1 MRDEAM
7 SASLSPCSPPFHPST
22 MTDKY
27 PTVLGGEHHQGGES
41 QDLDKAYDHPPASR
55 IANDAGKARAYAEG
69 KVNGAGPG
77 AGEKDGPDE
86 TAVNALSLP
95 GRGLGE
101 NKGSDVAFMLAQERG
116 NTAGSGYTKGGP
128 APGIA

>member
-1 MRDEAM
+1 
-7 SASLSPCSPPFHPST
+7 

-86 TAVNALSLP
+86 TA
-95 GRGLGE
+95 
-101 NKGSDVAFMLAQERG
+101 ERG